1 MILLDTNILIRLAN
15 RSDAD
20 YQATHAAISGCKKNG
35 QQLGVVDQN
44 LHEFW
49 AAATR
54 SVAKNGMGMTPA
66 RANSFLT
73 VYLRIFVR
81 IADPANLFVEWRALV
96 NALGITGIQAY
107 DARLAAVVKTL
118 SLRGL
123 MTYNIKHFSSLS
135 VTIIDP
141 RDSSSW

>member
-1 MILLDTNILIRLAN
+1 
-15 RSDAD
+15 
-20 YQATHAAISGCKKNG
+20 
-35 QQLGVVDQN
+35 
-44 LHEFW
+44 
-49 AAATR
+49 
-54 SVAKNGMGMTPA
+54 MTPA